1 MPWKGTGMSQ
11 DESKEFERL
20 WPLFH
25 TELGRRGCREF
36 TVDDF
41 MQWVQSHPEYG
52 VWTIKSNQR
61 KMEARQQHPD
71 CEVIDAQNALYHL
84 SANSL
89 HFVIHDQ
96 PTGDQIT
103 VLEHVH
109 PLTYRVL

>member
-25 TELGRRGCREF
+25 TELGHRGRREF

-41 MQWVQSHPEYG
+41 MKWVQSHPEYG

-61 KMEARQQHPD
+61 KMDVRPQYPD
-71 CEVIDAQNALYHL
+71 CVILDAQNALYHL
-84 SANSL
+84 SANSP
-89 HFVIHDQ
+89 HYVIHDQ
-96 PTGDQIT
+96 STGHQIT
-103 VLEHVH
+103 VLNHVSD
-109 PLTYRVL
+109 LTYRVL